1 MKKPTIRDCAGCY
14 NDFYNH
20 SNMGANMT
28 DKGPRCWSLETA
40 TIERSRFVPSYM
52 QQQNYKNVPLTTKP
66 SCYRKKGYSRI
77 K

>member
-1 MKKPTIRDCAGCY
+1 MRKPTIRDCAGCY

-28 DKGPRCWSLETA
+28 DRGPRCFSLATA
-40 TIERSRFVPSYM
+40 TFERARSVSIHM
-52 QQQNYKNVPLTTKP
+52 QPQNYKSVPLTTKP
-66 SCYRKKGYSRI
+66 SCYRQQGYSRI

>member
-1 MKKPTIRDCAGCY
+1 MKKPTVRDCAGCY

-20 SNMGANMT
+20 SNMNLNMT

-40 TIERSRFVPSYM
+40 TLERARTVPSYM
-52 QQQNYKNVPLTTKP
+52 QPKDYHQVPMTTKP
-66 SCYRKKGYSRI
+66 SCYYVRGYSRV